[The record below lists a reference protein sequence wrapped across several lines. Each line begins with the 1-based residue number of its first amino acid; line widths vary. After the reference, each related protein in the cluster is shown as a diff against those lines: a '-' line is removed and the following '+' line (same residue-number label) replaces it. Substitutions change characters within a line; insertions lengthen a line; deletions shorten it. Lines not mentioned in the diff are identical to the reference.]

1 MKIAFIGVG
10 SMGGPMCRNIV
21 KKTNHEVVVFDMNPT
36 AVQACVAVGAK
47 AAASVAD
54 AVATA
59 DVVMTSLPMPK
70 DVEAVVTGAGGI
82 AESARPGTV
91 YFDLSTNSPAV
102 VKRLAEALR
111 SKGVTML
118 DAPVSGGVVGA
129 TNATIA
135 IMVGG
140 DKAAFDSQLPL
151 LQSFGAN
158 VLHMGEIGSGTVAK
172 LVNNMI
178 AFCNMAAGAE
188 GLMLGVMAGIDP
200 VKLHQVI
207 SNSSGNSNA
216 YRSMAERTLKGTFEP
231 SFAMDL
237 AYKDMHLALELA
249 DEIGA
254 PAPLGA
260 QTHNLLRLARGMG
273 LGRSDT
279 SAMVRV
285 YETAMKRE
293 IRG

>member
-1 MKIAFIGVG
+1 MRIAFIGVG

-21 KKTNHEVVVFDMNPT
+21 KKTNHEVLVFDMNPA

-47 AAASVAD
+47 AAGSVAD

-70 DVEAVVTGAGGI
+70 DVDAVVTGPGGI
-82 AESARPGTV
+82 AVSARPGTV

-102 VKRLAEALR
+102 VKRLAETLKA
-111 SKGVTML
+111 KGVEML

-140 DKAAFDSQLPL
+140 DKATFDAQLPL

-158 VLHMGEIGSGTVAK
+158 VLHMGDIGSGTVAK

-188 GLMLGVMAGIDP
+188 GLMLGAMAGIDP

-216 YRSMAERTLKGTFEP
+216 YRMMAERTLKGTFEP

-249 DEIGA
+249 DEINA
-254 PAPLGA
+254 PTPLGA

-279 SAMVRV
+279 SAMIRV